1 MIPVAIQ
8 NDLIRFQVP
17 DDARENLSTRAAAP
31 SVVYIPN
38 KEWGTIMFEDLW
50 PEYGDFDFNDIV
62 FNYKIQLYLS
72 SVNKVAAMLI
82 GFRINA
88 VGGNIP
94 YNLYLQLD
102 KITNSDVAVVEP
114 YGSFTNGKDIKLKQL
129 EGDANK
135 PFIITFQNA
144 RENVNKKAG
153 SPFLNTE
160 KGFEIPGDKLVTF
173 GCYIEFENS
182 QSITGKLKVEDFNF
196 FIGYDD
202 KNQFKEIHIGG
213 SKPSSW
219 GENTYRTL
227 KEKHNMK
234 DFYYGKNN
242 LIWGVNVPAAIPHSY
257 ERIDFTKSYPNFI
270 KWAESGGK
278 EHADWYTNA
287 SGNRVNENLCPIR

>member
-72 SVNKVAAMLI
+72 SANKVAAMLI

-102 KITNSDVAVVEP
+102 KITNSDVAVMEP

-173 GCYIEFENS
+173 GCYIEFESS
-182 QSITGKLKVEDFNF
+182 QSIT
-196 FIGYDD
+196 
-202 KNQFKEIHIGG
+202 
-213 SKPSSW
+213 
-219 GENTYRTL
+219 
-227 KEKHNMK
+227 
-234 DFYYGKNN
+234 
-242 LIWGVNVPAAIPHSY
+242 
-257 ERIDFTKSYPNFI
+257 
-270 KWAESGGK
+270 
-278 EHADWYTNA
+278 
-287 SGNRVNENLCPIR
+287 